1 MEPELSIIIVSYN
14 VRDLLLNC
22 VRSII
27 DTVASID
34 YEIIIVDNASN
45 DGSAAAVREAFP
57 QIQLIANRENIGFA
71 SANNQGYAMSKGDFL
86 LLLNP
91 DTIVKP
97 NAIKSVVDFLRKT
110 PAAGMA
116 ACRLLNPDGS
126 LQKSIRPL
134 PSIKEQISRALL
146 LDHFLYREYLKTTY
160 YRSRPFEI
168 GYCTGA
174 FMMVRR
180 KALGEMLLLNPE
192 FFMYAE
198 EKDLALRLKEK
209 GWKTYFVPGG
219 EIIHFREQSTNQM
232 PVEMFLELQ
241 KSQVKYFN
249 HHFYGLKKN
258 LMIWSYYLSLCT
270 YCIGSILLPFSHYG
284 RYRLKLF
291 IAAVRNYPALVS
303 KLNG

>member
-1 MEPELSIIIVSYN
+1 MSCIQSI
-14 VRDLLLNC
+14 LE
-22 VRSII
+22 
-27 DTVASID
+27 TAGGID
-34 YEIIIVDNASN
+34 YEIIVVDNCST
-45 DGSAAAVREAFP
+45 DSSVQTVRETFP
-57 QIQLIANRENIGFA
+57 NVQVIANKTNVGFA
-71 SANNQGYAMSKGDFL
+71 RANNQGYLISKGHFL

-91 DTIVKP
+91 DTVVKP
-97 NAIKSVVDFLRKT
+97 GAIRSVLEFIKHT
-110 PAAGMA
+110 PDAGMA

-126 LQKSIRPL
+126 LQKSIRCF
-134 PSIKEQISRALL
+134 PSVGEHLARAFFIDRLI
-146 LDHFLYREYLKTTY
+146 FPEYRRKIY
-160 YRSRPFEI
+160 YRTLPFEI
-168 GYCTGA
+168 DYCTGA

-209 GWKTYFVPGG
+209 RWKTYFVPVG
-219 EIIHFREQSTNQM
+219 EIIHFGEQSTKQM

-241 KSQVKYFN
+241 KSQVKFFN
-249 HHFYGLKKN
+249 YHFYGLKKD

-270 YCIGSILLPFSHYG
+270 YCIGSIFFPFSPYG

-291 IAAVRNYPALVS
+291 IAAARNYPALIS